1 MRNKSLPLNTY
12 ELAVMDESVLRNMLG
27 SVRRAL
33 SRTKDRN
40 VRRDLELNACYL
52 YREIEIRE
60 NRRKMHQQWISN
72 KKGVA

>member
-1 MRNKSLPLNTY
+1 LRNKSLPLNTY

>member
-12 ELAVMDESVLRNMLG
+12 ELAVMDESVLRSMLG

-33 SRTKDRN
+33 SRTKDRD

-60 NRRKMHQQWISN
+60 NRRKAHQQWISN

>member
-1 MRNKSLPLNTY
+1 MRNKSFPLNTY
-12 ELAVMDESVLRNMLG
+12 ELAVTDESVLRSMLG

-33 SRTKDRN
+33 GRTKDRE
-40 VRRDLELNACYL
+40 VRRNLELNACYL

-60 NRRKMHQQWISN
+60 NRRKAHQQWISN

>member
-12 ELAVMDESVLRNMLG
+12 ELAVMDESVLRSMLG

-33 SRTKDRN
+33 SRTKDRD
-40 VRRDLELNACYL
+40 VRHDLELNACYL

-60 NRRKMHQQWISN
+60 NRRKAHQQWISN
-72 KKGVA
+72 RKGVA

>member
-12 ELAVMDESVLRNMLG
+12 ELAVMDESVLRSMLG

-33 SRTKDRN
+33 SRTRDRD

-60 NRRKMHQQWISN
+60 NRRKAHQQWISN

>member
-1 MRNKSLPLNTY
+1 MRNKSFPLNTY
-12 ELAVMDESVLRNMLG
+12 ELAVMDESVLRSMLG

-33 SRTKDRN
+33 GRTKDRE
-40 VRRDLELNACYL
+40 VRRNLELNACYL

-60 NRRKMHQQWISN
+60 NRRKAHQQWISH

>member
-1 MRNKSLPLNTY
+1 MRNKSFPLNTY
-12 ELAVMDESVLRNMLG
+12 ELAVMDESVLRSMLG

-33 SRTKDRN
+33 GRTKDRE
-40 VRRDLELNACYL
+40 VRRNLELNACYL

-60 NRRKMHQQWISN
+60 NRRKAHQQWISN